1 MATVLWEGPP
11 PPSSLTALLATEGH
25 QLVTRGAAE
34 VAVVCT
40 SSAARLPASPMPG
53 LPWLWACQARLSPQL
68 ATEAALA
75 GAYDALWLG
84 AADAPRRLVARV
96 SEMAVPEPAPA
107 PSPTFVARSAA
118 SRAALHQIARAART
132 SMPVL
137 ITGETG
143 TGKDVTSRLLH
154 TWSERRDNRFV
165 PINCAAIPNELME
178 GELFG
183 YAKGAFSGA
192 TKGFDGQLMAAAG
205 GTVFLDEIDDTP
217 LSLQMK
223 LLRVLEDRV
232 VTRLG
237 ESEPKQVDF
246 RIVAA
251 TNRDLRGLIAKGV
264 FGADLYERLAIV
276 SIHLPPLRERQE
288 DLPPLIEHF
297 IARFQ
302 REEPSAPQGPIH
314 VTPEALAALQAYPW
328 PGNIRELRNVLFEA
342 LVYKRVGR
350 EILPSDLPRRV
361 LRRGA
366 EQSSHG
372 SLDTPALSRAMD
384 TGAFNLRAEVEALE
398 RLALTLALERSGG
411 NASRAAELLGEVGRG
426 RSADPGATVRAM
438 MKRLGVAGPNGA
450 PQSAGKASGRSRS

>member
-1 MATVLWEGPP
+1 MANIRWEGPP
-11 PPSSLTALLATEGH
+11 PPSSLSARLTSAGH
-25 QLVTRGAAE
+25 QLVSRGT
-34 VAVVCT
+34 VDVVVLHT
-40 SSAARLPASPMPG
+40 ASGARVPSAPPGGRPWVWASR
-53 LPWLWACQARLSPQL
+53 AKLSPQA
-68 ATEAALA
+68 ATEAALV

-84 AADAPRRLVARV
+84 APTGPERLMARLA
-96 SEMAVPEPAPA
+96 ELAVPVTAPTEA
-107 PSPTFVARSAA
+107 STFVARSAA
-118 SRAALHQIARAART
+118 ARAVLEQMARAART

-143 TGKDVTSRLLH
+143 TGKEVTARLLH
-154 TWSERRDNRFV
+154 VWSARREGRFV

-192 TKGFDGQLMAAAG
+192 THGFDGQLMAAEH

-237 ESEPKQVDF
+237 ESEPRKVDF
-246 RIVAA
+246 RILAA
-251 TNRDLRGLIAKGV
+251 TNRDLRELIAKGA

-276 SIHLPPLRERQE
+276 SIHLPPLRERAE
-288 DLPPLIEHF
+288 DLPALAEHF

-302 REEPSAPQGPIH
+302 REEPTAPQGPLH

-328 PGNIRELRNVLFEA
+328 PGNIRELRNVLFEV
-342 LVYKRVGR
+342 LVYKRAGA

-361 LRRGA
+361 LKRGLEHTA
-366 EQSSHG
+366 RGCVDAS
-372 SLDTPALSRAMD
+372 ALSRAMEA
-384 TGAFNLRAEVEALE
+384 GSFNLREEVETLE
-398 RLALTLALERSGG
+398 RLALSVALERAGG
-411 NASRAAELLGEVGRG
+411 NAVRAATLLGEVGRG
-426 RSADPGATVRAM
+426 RSTDPGATVRAM
-438 MKRLGVAGPNGA
+438 MRRLTVNRAD
-450 PQSAGKASGRSRS
+450 

>member
-1 MATVLWEGPP
+1 MATVLWEGLPP
-11 PPSSLTALLATEGH
+11 PKSLNSLLTAEGH
-25 QLVTRGAAE
+25 RLVTRGPAE

-40 SSAARLPASPMPG
+40 PTAARLPSAPRPG
-53 LPWLWACQARLSPQL
+53 MRWLWASQARLSPLL

-84 AADAPRRLVARV
+84 ETAAPRRLVARL

-118 SRAALHQIARAART
+118 SRAALHQLARAART

-143 TGKDVTSRLLH
+143 TGKEVTARLLH
-154 TWSERRDNRFV
+154 TWSERRGGRFV

-217 LSLQMK
+217 VSLQMK

-237 ESEPKQVDF
+237 ESEPRQVDF

-251 TNRDLRGLIAKGV
+251 TNRDLRELIARGV

-302 REEPSAPQGPIH
+302 REEPSSPQGPIH
-314 VTPEALAALQAYPW
+314 VTPEALAALVAYPW
-328 PGNIRELRNVLFEA
+328 PGNIRELRNVLFEV
-342 LVYKRVGR
+342 LVYKRAGN

-361 LRRGA
+361 LRRGVEHTA
-366 EQSSHG
+366 RG
-372 SLDTPALSRAMD
+372 CLDPGAIARAMD
-384 TGAFNLRAEVEALE
+384 AGTFNLRTEVEALE

-411 NASRAAELLGEVGRG
+411 KAARAAVLLGEVGRG
-426 RSADPGATVRAM
+426 RSADPGATVRSM
-438 MKRLGVAGPNGA
+438 MRRLGL
-450 PQSAGKASGRSRS
+450 SGRS